1 MSVLHLVLAVVWLF
15 VSIAFALLAR
25 YKYKYELFV
34 DGIIWTD
41 VVSSVLAFVIFIIY
55 VVQIVLEVG
64 A

>member
-25 YKYKYELFV
+25 FKHKL
-34 DGIIWTD
+34 DMGIRIWPD
-41 VVSSVLAFVIFIIY
+41 VLASVSAFIVFITY
-55 VVQIVLEVG
+55 VVQIGLGV